1 MKQKAIM
8 NNSKVLLTG
17 ANGMVGKNIIDSKP
31 DNVLLFTPS
40 SQELNLFDFDAVS
53 RYIKVNKPDIIIH
66 AAGIVGGIQANI
78 NNPVRFLRENTL
90 MGHNIVWASYE
101 NNVGHFI
108 NLGSSCMYP
117 KNAINPLTEE
127 QILTGTLEPTNEG
140 YAISK
145 IFSQR
150 LCSSINKET
159 NTNNYKT
166 YIPCNLY
173 GKYDKF
179 DAEWG
184 HMIPSVIKKIYAA
197 KIKGEDTVTIWGDGT
212 ARREFM
218 YAADLADFIWK
229 SLLDINTIPELLNVG
244 LGYDYSINE
253 YYNTIAQVVGYNG
266 EFVFDL
272 TKPTGMKQKL
282 VDISLLDKTGWKAKT
297 SLVEGLNE
305 TFKFYIENFNV
316 NE

>member
-1 MKQKAIM
+1 M
-8 NNSKVLLTG
+8 NNKKVLLTG
-17 ANGMVGKNIIDSKP
+17 GSGMVGRNISEIKP
-31 DNVLLFTPS
+31 SDVHLLTPGS
-40 SQELNLFDFDAVS
+40 TELNLLHYEAVHDF
-53 RYIKVNKPDIIIH
+53 IKKAKPDIIIH

-90 MGHNIVWASYE
+90 MAHNIIWAAYE
-101 NNVGHFI
+101 NNVEHFI

-140 YAISK
+140 YAIAK

-150 LCSSINKET
+150 LCNFINKET
-159 NTNNYKT
+159 NSNTYKT

-184 HMIPSVIKKIYAA
+184 HMIPSVIKKIYLA
-197 KIKGEDTVTIWGDGT
+197 KINAENSVTIWGDGT

-218 YAADLADFIWK
+218 YVGDLADFIWK
-229 SLLDINTIPELLNVG
+229 SLPKLGDIPELLNVG
-244 LGYDYSINE
+244 LGFDYSIDE
-253 YYNTIAQVVGYNG
+253 YYHAIAKVIGFNG
-266 EFVFDL
+266 NFNYDL
-272 TKPTGMKQKL
+272 SKPTGMKQKL
-282 VDISLLDKTGWKAKT
+282 VDISLLASTGWKAKT
-297 SLVEGLNE
+297 GLNDGLKE
-305 TFKFYIENFNV
+305 TFKYYLEKCNIDE
-316 NE
+316 